1 MSDDDRRF
9 MELAIDQARAQLKR
23 YGLEE
28 GGERPAPKVG
38 CVVVT
43 KTGVVKSG
51 YRGELEPGEHAEFTV
66 MEKKLPHEQLA
77 GATVYTTLEPCT
89 DRRPPKKGCADRL
102 IERRVSRVVIGLLDP
117 DDRGQGYHKLLDARI
132 AVELFPQDLVD
143 QVRELNRRFIESR
156 KSAKSTAAKII
167 FPETAPTSSCAF
179 FGPGDEVLGQVG
191 EPYDRITYTIPHGPA
206 FYLRIIP
213 TAPLS
218 MPIAA
223 GNLLSKIVN
232 LGTFGVTL
240 GGISRS
246 NGRGV
251 IFFEPIGVGGEVG
264 SLSQA
269 FRNGEVW
276 GINIDILRQGSS
288 RNPPLVLLR
297 PIEAVFYHALRRY
310 AAFLQSIGQAEPPYT
325 VEAGIVGIKNW
336 TLALFDPSY
345 GAQYPGAIYQDEI
358 VLRQVLSNLE
368 GETID
373 KFLLEFFERIH
384 EQTGYPRP
392 SNLFGFPG
400 PRPYPG

>member
-1 MSDDDRRF
+1 
-9 MELAIDQARAQLKR
+9 MELAIEQARAQLRR

-28 GGERPAPKVG
+28 GGERPDPKVG

-43 KTGVVKSG
+43 KNGLVEAG
-51 YRGELEPGEHAEFTV
+51 YRGELERGEHAEFTV

-89 DRRPPKKGCADRL
+89 DRKPPKKSCADRL
-102 IERRVSRVVIGLLDP
+102 IERRVGRVVIGFLDP

-143 QVRELNRRFIESR
+143 QIRELNRRFIESR
-156 KSAKSTAAKII
+156 KSAKATAVKIS
-167 FPETAPTSSCAF
+167 FPETASTSSRAF

-213 TAPLS
+213 TVAFS

-223 GNLLSKIVN
+223 GDLLSKLVN
-232 LGTFGVTL
+232 LGTFGVTF
-240 GGISRS
+240 GGISRA
-246 NGRGV
+246 NGRGAV
-251 IFFEPIGVGGEVG
+251 FFEPIGVGGQVG

-269 FRNGEVW
+269 FRNGELW
-276 GINIDILRQGSS
+276 GINIDILRQSS
-288 RNPPLVLLR
+288 SKHPPLVRLR
-297 PIEAVFYHALRRY
+297 PIEQVFYNSLRSY
-310 AAFLQSIGQAEPPYT
+310 AAFLPSIGLVEPPYT
-325 VEAGIVGIKNW
+325 VEAGIVGIKDW
-336 TLALFDPSY
+336 TLAVFDPSY
-345 GAQYPGAIYQDEI
+345 GVQYPGAIYQDEI
-358 VLRQVLSNLE
+358 VLRQVLSDLE
-368 GETID
+368 VETID
-373 KFLLEFFERIH
+373 KFLLEFFKRVH

-400 PRPYPG
+400 IGPYAG